1 MSSVLTNEIVLN
13 YLDSNGKDKCI
24 ELIKSEDTSSF
35 SPVHKS
41 YQKCIER
48 LVSKRKLLLK
58 SKHSPTGLL
67 KLNDFFLGKKNI
79 FLKAQK
85 S

>member
-13 YLDSNGKDKCI
+13 YLECNGKGKCI

-41 YQKCIER
+41 YHKCIER
-48 LVSKRKLLLK
+48 LVSNMKLLPK

-67 KLNDFFLGKKNI
+67 KLN
-79 FLKAQK
+79 
-85 S
+85 

>member
-35 SPVHKS
+35 SPFHKS
-41 YQKCIER
+41 YQKCI
-48 LVSKRKLLLK
+48 VSKRKLLLK

-67 KLNDFFLGKKNI
+67 KLNEFF
-79 FLKAQK
+79 
-85 S
+85 